1 MLNFRAAF
9 VREAESIMADVD
21 KNKEVAETPD
31 KGGDEDSGRKSVLS
45 NGDLVDHMMQVNT
58 FLENLDDYDPT
69 LPQSVSAYHMQKAGV
84 EIGDEKM
91 SKLVSLAADHFLAK
105 MVFETNQLFLLK
117 RPAVNKAAM
126 QKVTKKR
133 KNSANGPLEEVFKLQ
148 DLKKVLKEEGV
159 NLP

>member
-1 MLNFRAAF
+1 
-9 VREAESIMADVD
+9 MADSG
-21 KNKEVAETPD
+21 D
-31 KGGDEDSGRKSVLS
+31 KGKASSTSPAKTVDEGGASTRKSVLS
-45 NGDLVDHMMQVNT
+45 NGDLVGHMKQVNT

-69 LPQSVSAYHMQKAGV
+69 LPQSVSAYHMQKCGV

-105 MVFETNQLFLLK
+105 MVFETNQLYLLK
-117 RPAVNKAAM
+117 RPALTKAAM
-126 QKVTKKR
+126 QKATKKR
-133 KNSANGPLEEVFKLQ
+133 KNSASGPLEEVFKLE